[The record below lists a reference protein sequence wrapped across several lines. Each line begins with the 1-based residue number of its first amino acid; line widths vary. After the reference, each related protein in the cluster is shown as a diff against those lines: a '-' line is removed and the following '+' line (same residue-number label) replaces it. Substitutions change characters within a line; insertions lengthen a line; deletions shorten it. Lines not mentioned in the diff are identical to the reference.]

1 MAVIRRFTAIVSF
14 AAINLVAGF
23 GLVVPAHAGPISI
36 GTIPFV
42 LEDNRV
48 YVELLFSIPDGSPRK
63 AWTFVDIGTP
73 NPLVS
78 PALYKDL
85 QLDKEKQL
93 TFQIGDLSVG
103 VPSEKVVK
111 SDWFYGF
118 RKNTEFVLPGSIMEH
133 YQIAIDYS
141 ARTLTFAKP
150 GTLRPEGIPVP
161 CQVNRHTGLI
171 SVGITVD
178 GRSYRTAI
186 DNGSAYTWF
195 SDGTAQAWIGEHPDW
210 QRGTG
215 AVGEANMQMM
225 SDWSFLFLKLP
236 SALQSPRMASL
247 RIRHSQPDREAAG
260 IILRVPEI
268 AVGSLLLHQV
278 GALAVEDMF
287 DWYSERTPG
296 PVVGWLGGNILK
308 SFRLTID
315 FPNQIT
321 YWQRQR
327 DLDPHDLDQVGV
339 TLLALGDNYFVAGIA
354 SQDGKPTVI
363 GIQAGDHLLQI
374 DALPVTGTSRDAVL
388 SALHGK
394 VGDTRTI
401 VVDRD
406 GKQTTVQAPVTRF

>member
-141 ARTLTFAKP
+141 ARTLTFAKGSIRHLTNMIIRANLP
-150 GTLRPEGIPVP
+150 TMKMRGTTEPKFVPQMTLADFEQMFPDEESCWTYLLARRWPNGPECPRCGNDHVYESKARPWHWQCMKCGPKPRSPYRFSLKTKTIFEETKMPLR
-161 CQVNRHTGLI
+161 
-171 SVGITVD
+171 
-178 GRSYRTAI
+178 
-186 DNGSAYTWF
+186 TWF
-195 SDGTAQAWIGEHPDW
+195 KVLHLMLTSKKGI
-210 QRGTG
+210 
-215 AVGEANMQMM
+215 
-225 SDWSFLFLKLP
+225 
-236 SALQSPRMASL
+236 SALQIHRLLGTGKYQTAWYICMRL
-247 RIRHSQPDREAAG
+247 RAG
-260 IILRVPEI
+260 MKDPEFRQLMGI
-268 AVGSLLLHQV
+268 
-278 GALAVEDMF
+278 VEIDETF
-287 DWYSERTPG
+287 I
-296 PVVGWLGGNILK
+296 GGKRGKMHK
-308 SFRLTID
+308 SKR
-315 FPNQIT
+315 
-321 YWQRQR
+321 
-327 DLDPHDLDQVGV
+327 DPHGWGQR
-339 TLLALGDNYFVAGIA
+339 
-354 SQDGKPTVI
+354 GKIPVI
-363 GIQAGDHLLQI
+363 GAIARKGN
-374 DALPVTGTSRDAVL
+374 
-388 SALHGK
+388 
-394 VGDTRTI
+394 
-401 VVDRD
+401 
-406 GKQTTVQAPVTRF
+406 